1 MDNNQQ
7 GKEGGVQQ
15 PASATPVTEQAG
27 PNGGLNTDA
36 KTDLGINAPSKA
48 NVGSPFTGKDVS
60 MTTPQY
66 AGGNIATTEAGSHA

>member
-15 PASATPVTEQAG
+15 PAASATVAEAAG
-27 PNGGLNTDA
+27 PQAPLVTDA
-36 KTDLGINAPSKA
+36 KTDLGVNNPGTISTK
-48 NVGSPFTGKDVS
+48 SPFNGSDVS

-66 AGGNIATTEAGSHA
+66 AGGNITTTEIGSK

>member
-7 GKEGGVQQ
+7 TAGSGTEQ

-27 PNGGLNTDA
+27 PGETATTPTVSNLGVNNPGTINTG
-36 KTDLGINAPSKA
+36 T
-48 NVGSPFTGKDVS
+48 PFTGNDVS

-66 AGGNIATTEAGSHA
+66 AGGNITTTEVGSK

>member
-15 PASATPVTEQAG
+15 PAASTPVSEQAG
-27 PNGGLNTDA
+27 PNAGLVTDS
-36 KTDLGINAPSKA
+36 KTDLGINPPSTA
-48 NVGSPFTGKDVS
+48 NVQSPFTGKDIS

-66 AGGNIATTEAGSHA
+66 AGGNIVTTESGSHA

>member
-15 PASATPVTEQAG
+15 PSAQPAVAEAAG
-27 PNGGLNTDA
+27 PEAPLVSDS
-36 KTDLGINAPSKA
+36 KTDLGINSPGTM
-48 NVGSPFTGKDVS
+48 NVASPFTGRDVS

-66 AGGNIATTEAGSHA
+66 AGGNITTTEAGSK

>member
-27 PNGGLNTDA
+27 PDGGQA
-36 KTDLGINAPSKA
+36 SGAHTDLGVNNPGTIGVS
-48 NVGSPFTGKDVS
+48 SPFTGRDVS

-66 AGGNIATTEAGSHA
+66 AGGNITTTEAGSK

>member
-15 PASATPVTEQAG
+15 PAAAAAVTEAAG
-27 PNGGLNTDA
+27 PEAPLVSDA
-36 KTDLGINAPSKA
+36 KTDLGVNNPGTL
-48 NVGSPFTGKDVS
+48 NVSSPFTGRDVS

-66 AGGNIATTEAGSHA
+66 AGGNITTTEVGSK